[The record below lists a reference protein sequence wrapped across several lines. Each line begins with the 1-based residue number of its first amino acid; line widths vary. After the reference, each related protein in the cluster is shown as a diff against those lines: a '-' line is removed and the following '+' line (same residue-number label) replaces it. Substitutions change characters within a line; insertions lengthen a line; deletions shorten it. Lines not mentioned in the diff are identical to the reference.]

1 MGRATL
7 FEEHASVLPHW
18 VGSGLRDA
26 TVVCLDAHLDLRY
39 IAPDR
44 IARLQAC
51 STPAEMRKLESP
63 HPLSPCRDF
72 CFGIED
78 FLHAAAQLG
87 IVRRLVWVAPP
98 HVLLDLDA
106 TLRAL
111 RQMEGVTAEQLD
123 SMRRVPGGWI
133 EGQLLGLE
141 IAVVEWQQLA
151 ALPLEGPIAVDIDT
165 GYFFRMP
172 QDRIWAR
179 PRVIVTALQERLG
192 RGLPL
197 TISRSV
203 GSGFCPLR
211 YRFLALHL
219 ATLWAGHDD
228 EARHW
233 QRLLELQTQP
243 MPQKERI
250 AGLRA
255 LRSLRPGCA
264 ATCLA
269 LAQAVISGA
278 ERELLREKA
287 AVLDPHYANDVQ
299 RRIGAL
305 WARHHDLDLATVV
318 RLHRDLTAAEDLSER
333 MGAAWVALGLMY
345 AEFGRSA
352 EAIAC
357 DARSRR
363 RGDEG
368 HPDLALEIGR
378 LELTTGRTEAA
389 LPWLERAAVD
399 DETRVAAWLHLS
411 VCASRRGA
419 LEEACNWARAAS
431 EAAPAWPEPV
441 SWLQGLGGK
450 PGYDDAS
457 SAGSS
462 SG

>member
-18 VGSGLRDA
+18 VGNGLRDA

-44 IARLQAC
+44 IARLRAC
-51 STPAEMRKLESP
+51 RTPAEMRKLESP

-72 CFGIED
+72 CFGNED
-78 FLHAAAQLG
+78 FLYAAAQLG

-98 HVLLDLDA
+98 HVLVDLGA

-111 RQMEGVTAEQLD
+111 RQMEGVTPEQLD

-151 ALPLEGPIAVDIDT
+151 DLPLEGPIAVDIDA
-165 GYFFRMP
+165 GYFVRMP
-172 QDRIWAR
+172 QARVWAR
-179 PRVIVTALQERLG
+179 PRVIITALQERLG
-192 RGLPL
+192 RGLEL

-203 GSGFCPLR
+203 GSGFMPLR

-219 ATLWAGHDD
+219 ATLWAGHQE

-243 MPQKERI
+243 MAQEERI

-264 ATCLA
+264 ATCHA
-269 LAQAVISGA
+269 LAQVVTGGD
-278 ERELLREKA
+278 ERELLREEG
-287 AVLDPHYANDVQ
+287 
-299 RRIGAL
+299 RGA
-305 WARHHDLDLATVV
+305 RP
-318 RLHRDLTAAEDLSER
+318 
-333 MGAAWVALGLMY
+333 AL
-345 AEFGRSA
+345 R
-352 EAIAC
+352 
-357 DARSRR
+357 RR
-363 RGDEG
+363 RGAPHRRPVGPRPRPGPRDRGAPARRAGCGRGPVGAHRNRVGGAGPDVRGVRPQRGG
-368 HPDLALEIGR
+368 HRLRRALAAARRRRASGPGAGDRPPGDGR
-378 LELTTGRTEAA
+378 RPHRGA

-419 LEEACNWARAAS
+419 LQEACNWARAAT
-431 EAAPAWPEPV
+431 EARRRGPNP
-441 SWLQGLGGK
+441 
-450 PGYDDAS
+450 
-457 SAGSS
+457 
-462 SG
+462 